1 MKYFYYSKEN
11 SHTKSCS
18 QEDVKKKG
26 KRERGKNRAA
36 FYALIQL

>member
-1 MKYFYYSKEN
+1 MFYYGKEN

-18 QEDVKKKG
+18 QELVKKK
-26 KRERGKNRAA
+26 KKNEKKKNRAA